1 VTEPAPPAPTP
12 TLRGNVRA
20 MPRTIWVLLAGT
32 FINRFGTFVLP
43 FLVLYLRDRGYSAPQ
58 GGIAV
63 AMYGVGGIAAV
74 GIGGLLADRIGRR
87 NSVALSM
94 FGSAVATLALSQ
106 AHTLGT
112 ILPLTALV
120 GLFAESY
127 RPAAS
132 ALIADHVPSE
142 RRVTAFALNRLAVN
156 LGWAFGP
163 ALGGVM
169 ASRSFFI
176 LFAADAA
183 TSAVYGIIAL
193 VALPHGVR
201 SAREDERRG
210 EATRSVL
217 ADRGFLVFLAATFFM
232 AVVYMQT
239 ATTFALQ
246 VRTQGFSNETYG
258 LLLSLNGLIVVVFE
272 LPLSAFTQRH
282 PATRMVAIGAFLVG
296 VGFLLVGW
304 STTLIALAGCTVIFT
319 FGEILGAPQAAMFVA
334 DRSPQHL
341 RGRYQAAFG
350 TMFGLAAV
358 VGPIAGTAAFHRRPI
373 LLWVGCGVLGSLAA
387 GLALAAG
394 RRPVPDLA
402 LEGLPR

>member
-1 VTEPAPPAPTP
+1 MSAAPRG
-12 TLRGNVRA
+12 TLRRNVRE
-20 MPRTIWVLLAGT
+20 MPRTVWILFGCT

-43 FLVLYLRDRGYSAPQ
+43 FLVLYLRDLGYSAPQ

-63 AMYGVGGIAAV
+63 AMYGVGGICAV

-94 FGSAVATLALSQ
+94 FGSAAATLALSQ
-106 AHTLGT
+106 AHTLGS

-132 ALIADHVPSE
+132 ALIADHVPPD

-183 TSAVYGIIAL
+183 TSAVYGVIAL
-193 VALPHGVR
+193 AALPHGVR
-201 SAREDERRG
+201 SARRTERRG

-217 ADRGFLVFLAATFFM
+217 ADRGFLLFLASIFFGAM
-232 AVVYMQT
+232 LYMQS

-246 VRTQGFSNETYG
+246 VRAEGFSHETYG
-258 LLLSLNGLIVVVFE
+258 LLLSLNGLIVVLFE
-272 LPLSAFTQRH
+272 LPLSSFTQRH
-282 PATRMVAIGAFLVG
+282 PTARMVALGAFLVG
-296 VGFLLVGW
+296 LGFMLVGW
-304 STTLIALAGCTVIFT
+304 SHTLLALAGCTAIFT
-319 FGEILGAPQAAMFVA
+319 FGEIFESPPASAFVA
-334 DRSPQHL
+334 DRSPAHM

-358 VGPIAGTAAFHRRPI
+358 VGPIAGTAAFHAEPV
-373 LLWVGCGVLGSLAA
+373 LLWSACGVVGLISAT
-387 GLALAAG
+387 LALAAG
-394 RRPVPDLA
+394 RRSVPDVV
-402 LEGLPR
+402 LEGPPR

>member
-1 VTEPAPPAPTP
+1 VAVSPARG

-20 MPRTIWVLLAGT
+20 MPRPIWVLLTGT
-32 FINRFGTFVLP
+32 FINRFGMFVLP
-43 FLVLYLRDRGYSAPQ
+43 FLVLYLRDQGYSAPQ
-58 GGIAV
+58 SGIAV

-74 GIGGLLADRIGRR
+74 GVGGIMADRIGRKR
-87 NSVALSM
+87 SVALSM
-94 FGSAVATLALSQ
+94 FGSAVTTLALSQ
-106 AHTLGT
+106 AHTLAS

-132 ALIADHVPSE
+132 ALIADFVPSE

-163 ALGGVM
+163 ALGGIM
-169 ASRSFFI
+169 ASRSFFL

-183 TSAVYGIIAL
+183 TSAVYGVIAL

-201 SAREDERRG
+201 SDREDERRG
-210 EATRSVL
+210 EATRSVF
-217 ADRGFLVFLAATFFM
+217 ADRGFLLFLAAIFFAAM
-232 AVVYMQT
+232 VYMQS

-246 VRTQGFSNETYG
+246 VRSDGFSNETYG
-258 LLLSLNGLIVVVFE
+258 LLLSLNGLIVVLFE

-282 PATRMVAIGAFLVG
+282 PTARMVALGAFVVGLGFFLVG
-296 VGFLLVGW
+296 SAHTLL
-304 STTLIALAGCTVIFT
+304 ALAACTAIFT
-319 FGEILGAPQAAMFVA
+319 FGEIFSSPPSAVFVA

-350 TMFGLAAV
+350 TMFGLAAI
-358 VGPIAGTAAFHRRPI
+358 VGPIAGTAAFHAAPM
-373 LLWVGCGVLGSLAA
+373 LLWGACGVFGAVSAA
-387 GLALAAG
+387 LALAAG
-394 RRPVPDLA
+394 RRPVPEVV
-402 LEGLPR
+402 LEGSPR

>member
-1 VTEPAPPAPTP
+1 VSAPARA

-43 FLVLYLRDRGYSAPQ
+43 FLVLYLRDLGYSAPQ
-58 GGIAV
+58 GGLAV
-63 AMYGVGGIAAV
+63 GMYGVGGIAAV
-74 GIGGLLADRIGRR
+74 AIGGLMADRIGRR
-87 NSVALSM
+87 NSVAVSM
-94 FGSAVATLALSQ
+94 FGSAVTTLALSQ

-132 ALIADHVPSE
+132 ALIADSVPSD

-163 ALGGVM
+163 ALGGIM

-183 TSAVYGIIAL
+183 TSAVYGVIAL

-217 ADRGFLVFLAATFFM
+217 ADGGFLLFLAAIFF
-232 AVVYMQT
+232 AATLYMQS

-246 VRTQGFSNETYG
+246 VRAQGFSNETYG
-258 LLLSLNGLIVVVFE
+258 LLLSLNGLIVVLFE

-282 PATRMVAIGAFLVG
+282 PTARMVALGA
-296 VGFLLVGW
+296 LLVGAGFFL
-304 STTLIALAGCTVIFT
+304 TGFAHTLLALAACTAIFT
-319 FGEILGAPQAAMFVA
+319 FGEIFESPPAAVFVA
-334 DRSPQHL
+334 DRSPEHL

-350 TMFGLAAV
+350 TMFGLAAI
-358 VGPIAGTAAFHRRPI
+358 VGPIAGTAAFHAEPM
-373 LLWVGCGVLGSLAA
+373 LLWGACGVVGIVAA

-394 RRPVPDLA
+394 RRPVPEVV
-402 LEGLPR
+402 LEGPPH

>member
-1 VTEPAPPAPTP
+1 MAVAPRP

-43 FLVLYLRDRGYSAPQ
+43 FLVLYLQDLGYSAPQ

-63 AMYGVGGIAAV
+63 GMYGVGGILAV

-94 FGSAVATLALSQ
+94 FGSAASVLALSQ
-106 AHTLGT
+106 ARTLGT

-132 ALIADHVPSE
+132 ALIADSVPPGK
-142 RRVTAFALNRLAVN
+142 RVTAFALNRLAVN

-163 ALGGVM
+163 ALGGIM

-176 LFAADAA
+176 LFAADAV

-217 ADRGFLVFLAATFFM
+217 ADRGFLIFLAAIFFA
-232 AVVYMQT
+232 AVLYMQS

-246 VRTQGFSNETYG
+246 VKAQGFTNETYG
-258 LLLSLNGLIVVVFE
+258 LLLSLNGLIVVLFE
-272 LPLSAFTQRH
+272 LPLSAITQRH
-282 PATRMVAIGAFLVG
+282 PTTRMVALGALLVG
-296 VGFLLVGW
+296 AGFFLVGW
-304 STTLIALAGCTVIFT
+304 SHTLFALIACTAIFT
-319 FGEILGAPQAAMFVA
+319 FGEIVSSPPMAVFVA

-358 VGPIAGTAAFHRRPI
+358 VGPVAGTAAFHRQPT
-373 LLWVGCGVLGSLAA
+373 LLWGACGALGLIAA
-387 GLALAAG
+387 ALALAAR
-394 RRPVPDLA
+394 RRPVPELV
-402 LEGLPR
+402 LEGPPH

>member
-1 VTEPAPPAPTP
+1 MSAPPHG
-12 TLRGNVRA
+12 TLRRNVRE
-20 MPRTIWVLLAGT
+20 MPRTVWILFGCT

-43 FLVLYLRDRGYSAPQ
+43 FLVLYLRDLGYSAPQ

-63 AMYGVGGIAAV
+63 AMYGVGGICAV

-94 FGSAVATLALSQ
+94 FGSAITTLALSQ
-106 AHTLGT
+106 AHTLGS

-132 ALIADHVPSE
+132 ALIADYVPPE

-163 ALGGVM
+163 ALGGIM

-183 TSAVYGIIAL
+183 TSAAYAVIAL

-201 SAREDERRG
+201 SGREAERRG

-217 ADRGFLVFLAATFFM
+217 ADPGFLLFLASIFFAAM
-232 AVVYMQT
+232 LYMQS

-246 VRTQGFSNETYG
+246 VRAQGFSNETYG
-258 LLLSLNGLIVVVFE
+258 LLLSLNGLIVVLFE

-282 PATRMVAIGAFLVG
+282 STARMVALGAFLVG
-296 VGFLLVGW
+296 LGFFLVGW
-304 STTLIALAGCTVIFT
+304 SHTLLALVACTAIFT
-319 FGEILGAPQAAMFVA
+319 FGEIFESPPAAVFVA
-334 DRSPQHL
+334 NRSPHHL

-350 TMFGLAAV
+350 TMFGLAAI
-358 VGPIAGTAAFHRRPI
+358 VGPIAGTAAFHAEPE
-373 LLWVGCGVLGSLAA
+373 LLWGGCGVVGLIAA
-387 GLALAAG
+387 ALALAAG
-394 RRPVPDLA
+394 RRPVPDVV
-402 LEGLPR
+402 LEGPPH

>member
-1 VTEPAPPAPTP
+1 VSAPPRG
-12 TLRGNVRA
+12 TLRRNVRE
-20 MPRTIWVLLAGT
+20 MPRTVWILFGCT

-43 FLVLYLRDRGYSAPQ
+43 FLVLYLRDLGYSAPQ

-63 AMYGVGGIAAV
+63 AMYGVGGIGAV

-94 FGSAVATLALSQ
+94 FGSAVTTLALSQ
-106 AHTLGT
+106 AHTLAS

-132 ALIADHVPSE
+132 ALVADFVPPE

-163 ALGGVM
+163 ALGGIM
-169 ASRSFFI
+169 ASRSFLI

-183 TSAVYGIIAL
+183 TSAIYGVVAL
-193 VALPHGVR
+193 LALPHGVR
-201 SAREDERRG
+201 SARQRERRG

-217 ADRGFLVFLAATFFM
+217 ADRGFLLFLASIFFA
-232 AVVYMQT
+232 AVLYMQS

-246 VRTQGFSNETYG
+246 VRAQGFSNETYG
-258 LLLSLNGLIVVVFE
+258 LLLSLNGAIVVLFE

-282 PATRMVAIGAFLVG
+282 PTARMVALGAFLVG
-296 VGFLLVGW
+296 TGFLLVGW
-304 STTLIALAGCTVIFT
+304 SHTLLPLAACTAIFT
-319 FGEILGAPQAAMFVA
+319 FGEIFASPPSAVFVA
-334 DRSPQHL
+334 DRSPRHL

-358 VGPIAGTAAFHRRPI
+358 VGPIAGTAAFHTDPR
-373 LLWVGCGVLGSLAA
+373 LLWGACGIVGLIAA
-387 GLALAAG
+387 ALALAAG
-394 RRPVPDLA
+394 RRPVSDVV
-402 LEGLPR
+402 LEGPPH

>member
-1 VTEPAPPAPTP
+1 MHAARS

-20 MPRTIWVLLAGT
+20 MPRPIWVLLAGT

-43 FLVLYLRDRGYSAPQ
+43 FLVLYLRDLGYSAPQ
-58 GGIAV
+58 GGLAV

-74 GIGGLLADRIGRR
+74 GIGGLLADRIGRKTA
-87 NSVALSM
+87 VALSM
-94 FGSAVATLALSQ
+94 FGSAIATLALSQ
-106 AHTLGT
+106 AHTLAT
-112 ILPLTALV
+112 ILPLTAIV

-132 ALIADHVPSE
+132 ALVADHVPPE

-183 TSAVYGIIAL
+183 TSAVYGVIAL

-201 SAREDERRG
+201 SRRADERRG
-210 EATRSVL
+210 EATRSAL
-217 ADRGFLVFLAATFFM
+217 ADTGFLIFLAAIFVA
-232 AVVYMQT
+232 AVLYMQS

-246 VRTQGFSNETYG
+246 VRADGFSNETYG
-258 LLLSLNGLIVVVFE
+258 LLLSLNGLLVVLFE

-282 PATRMVAIGAFLVG
+282 PAARMVAIGA
-296 VGFLLVGW
+296 LLVGGGFFLIGG
-304 STTLIALAGCTVIFT
+304 SHTLAALAACTAVFT
-319 FGEILGAPQAAMFVA
+319 LGEILQSPPAAVFVA

-350 TMFGLAAV
+350 TMFGLAAI
-358 VGPIAGTAAFHRRPI
+358 VGPIAGTAAFHADPT
-373 LLWVGCGVLGSLAA
+373 LLWSACGALGIVAA
-387 GLALAAG
+387 ALALAAG
-394 RRPVPDLA
+394 RRPVPPLDVDV
-402 LEGLPR
+402 PPH

>member
-1 VTEPAPPAPTP
+1 
-12 TLRGNVRA
+12 

-43 FLVLYLRDRGYSAPQ
+43 FLVLYLRDLGYSAPQ

-132 ALIADHVPSE
+132 ALIADHVPPE

-156 LGWAFGP
+156 LGWALGP
-163 ALGGVM
+163 ALGGIM
-169 ASRSFFI
+169 ASRSFII
-176 LFAADAA
+176 LFVADAA
-183 TSAVYGIIAL
+183 TSAIYGVIAL

-201 SAREDERRG
+201 SPREHDVAARPRGPSSPTAGSSSSSPRR
-210 EATRSVL
+210 S
-217 ADRGFLVFLAATFFM
+217 
-232 AVVYMQT
+232 
-239 ATTFALQ
+239 
-246 VRTQGFSNETYG
+246 SWP
-258 LLLSLNGLIVVVFE
+258 S
-272 LPLSAFTQRH
+272 
-282 PATRMVAIGAFLVG
+282 
-296 VGFLLVGW
+296 
-304 STTLIALAGCTVIFT
+304 CTC
-319 FGEILGAPQAAMFVA
+319 
-334 DRSPQHL
+334 R
-341 RGRYQAAFG
+341 R
-350 TMFGLAAV
+350 
-358 VGPIAGTAAFHRRPI
+358 RRPSR
-373 LLWVGCGVLGSLAA
+373 C
-387 GLALAAG
+387 
-394 RRPVPDLA
+394 R
-402 LEGLPR
+402 

>member
-1 VTEPAPPAPTP
+1 VIAPGRG
-12 TLRGNVRA
+12 TLRGNVRE
-20 MPRTIWVLLAGT
+20 MPRTVWILLAGT

-43 FLVLYLRDRGYSAPQ
+43 FLVLYLRDLGYSAPQ
-58 GGIAV
+58 GGLAV
-63 AMYGVGGIAAV
+63 GMYGVGGIAAV
-74 GIGGLLADRIGRR
+74 AIGGLMADRIGRR
-87 NSVALSM
+87 NSVAVSM
-94 FGSAVATLALSQ
+94 FGSAVTTLALSQ

-132 ALIADHVPSE
+132 ALIADSVPSD

-163 ALGGVM
+163 ALGGIM

-183 TSAVYGIIAL
+183 TSAVYGVIAL

-217 ADRGFLVFLAATFFM
+217 ADGGFLLFLAAIFF
-232 AVVYMQT
+232 AATLYMQS

-246 VRTQGFSNETYG
+246 VRAQGFSNETYG
-258 LLLSLNGLIVVVFE
+258 LLLSLNGLIVVLFE

-282 PATRMVAIGAFLVG
+282 PTARMVALGA
-296 VGFLLVGW
+296 LLVGAGFFL
-304 STTLIALAGCTVIFT
+304 TGFAHTLLALAACTAIFT
-319 FGEILGAPQAAMFVA
+319 FGEIFESPPAAVFVA
-334 DRSPQHL
+334 DRSPEHL

-350 TMFGLAAV
+350 TMFGLAAI
-358 VGPIAGTAAFHRRPI
+358 VGPIAGTAAFHAEPM
-373 LLWVGCGVLGSLAA
+373 LLWGACGVVGIVAA

-394 RRPVPDLA
+394 RRPVPEVV
-402 LEGLPR
+402 LEGPPH